1 MDSEGSSVSFSN
13 SSSSSGSL
21 ESGSMAAD
29 RMVRI
34 EMEAAEALADL
45 ADFALRENGNC
56 DSSSKWGSKGK
67 RGKKRVYSESS
78 LDYSVLNP
86 VVDSVPSCL
95 DLAPDQMTPD
105 KQSGEPFFRHVVINP
120 AKIETNVADIAETSL
135 SSVKSHPSFGGGR
148 SRQNLTEDEKEERRL
163 RRILANRES
172 ARQTI
177 RRRQALCE
185 ELTRKAADLA
195 WENESLKR
203 EKELALE
210 EYESLE
216 SKNKD
221 LKEQTAKL
229 IKTEPED
236 SSGDLKSAPAEK
248 SAAPA
253 TNCPL
258 LLYNQHPF
266 SPLCWPS
273 IIQSSNALQSNHG
286 PQNAIVVPNI
296 SAAQQQKENPI
307 VVSGAQTPI
316 YIVSCPWFFPVTDH
330 GNGLHLQPSFG
341 LKHMLEG
348 MSINNHYGSNS
359 SSKATALMENQLSSL
374 PEEVKAEATTSA
386 KVRVIN
392 DLNEIPLGFPPDGGG
407 QCAGYHSKGTTLSLV
422 KPTAAIKD
430 EIEIDTEFIPYP
442 HGFCSKPRQLMNA
455 LPGSRDSHNFPSKK
469 LVDAAAATEA
479 RKRRKELTK
488 LKNLNG

>member
-1 MDSEGSSVSFSN
+1 MDLEGSS
-13 SSSSSGSL
+13 GSCSDTDSP
-21 ESGSMAAD
+21 ERSYTAAD
-29 RMVRI
+29 RM

-45 ADFALRENGNC
+45 ADLALRENGNC
-56 DSSSKWGSKGK
+56 DARGKWGSKGK
-67 RGKKRVYSESS
+67 RGKKRVYGESS
-78 LDYSVLNP
+78 FDVDP
-86 VVDSVPSCL
+86 VPACSDL
-95 DLAPDQMTPD
+95 LAPDQMIPD
-105 KQSGEPFFRHVVINP
+105 KQSGEPFFRHVVINA
-120 AKIETNVADIAETSL
+120 AKIETNVADTNL

-195 WENESLKR
+195 CENENLKR
-203 EKELALE
+203 EKELALK

-229 IKTEPED
+229 IKTEPEE
-236 SSGDLKSAPAEK
+236 SFGDLKSAHAEK
-248 SAAPA
+248 SAAPPA
-253 TNCPL
+253 NCPL

-286 PQNAIVVPNI
+286 PQNSIVVPNI
-296 SAAQQQKENPI
+296 SVLDSAQQQKENPI
-307 VVSGAQTPI
+307 VVTGSQTPV
-316 YIVSCPWFFPVTDH
+316 YIVSCPWFFPVSDH

-341 LKHMLEG
+341 LKHVLEG
-348 MSINNHYGSNS
+348 MSINNHYSINS
-359 SSKATALMENQLSSL
+359 SSKATGFTENQVSSL
-374 PEEVKAEATTSA
+374 PEEVKSEAATSSE
-386 KVRVIN
+386 VRVIN
-392 DLNEIPLGFPPDGGG
+392 DLNEIPAGFPPDGGG
-407 QCAGYHSKGTTLSLV
+407 QYPGHHQRGTVISHVTV
-422 KPTAAIKD
+422 KD
-430 EIEIDTEFIPYP
+430 ETGIDSEFVPYID
-442 HGFCSKPRQLMNA
+442 GVSSSKSRQLMHA
-455 LPGSRDSHNFPSKK
+455 LPGSPDSHNFPSKK

-488 LKNLNG
+488 LKNLHGRQWRTNC

>member
-105 KQSGEPFFRHVVINP
+105 KQSAI
-120 AKIETNVADIAETSL
+120 ISW
-135 SSVKSHPSFGGGR
+135 HPYKA
-148 SRQNLTEDEKEERRL
+148 TEACPTQDEKEERRL